1 MGKSLKLVNKD
12 KKKDFFINTPYKQK
26 KSKAPKTTPLIY
38 ADSDDNVYGGSF
50 FDWWGSIIDTNFGLG
65 EELIDAAL
73 EVKLYTYITEKED
86 AEVYINKQ
94 NYISN
99 MILTMTNGKPFVT
112 LDVSTGIIQNPLV
125 YDTTEMSPIEQA

>member
-26 KSKAPKTTPLIY
+26 KSKAPKASPLIY
-38 ADSDDNVYGGSF
+38 ADDDNVYGGIFS
-50 FDWWGSIIDTNFGLG
+50 DWWSGISDTNFGNG
-65 EELIDAAL
+65 EEVEDAAL
-73 EVKLYTYITEKED
+73 EVDLYTYITEKED

-112 LDVSTGIIQNPLV
+112 LDVSTGII
-125 YDTTEMSPIEQA
+125 

>member
-26 KSKAPKTTPLIY
+26 KSKAPKSTPLIY
-38 ADSDDNVYGGSF
+38 ADGEDNVYGGIFS
-50 FDWWGSIIDTNFGLG
+50 DWWSSISDTHFGHSI
-65 EELIDAAL
+65 EVKDAAL
-73 EVKLYTYITEKED
+73 EVDLYTYITEKED

-112 LDVSTGIIQNPLV
+112 LDVSTGTI
-125 YDTTEMSPIEQA
+125 

>member
-26 KSKAPKTTPLIY
+26 KSKAPKATPLIY

-73 EVKLYTYITEKED
+73 EVKLYTYITEKTAFLKRVNRRENFV
-86 AEVYINKQ
+86 AATAVNR
-94 NYISN
+94 NISPERVGN
-99 MILTMTNGKPFVT
+99 A
-112 LDVSTGIIQNPLV
+112 VS
-125 YDTTEMSPIEQA
+125 

>member
-26 KSKAPKTTPLIY
+26 KSKAPKASPLIY
-38 ADSDDNVYGGSF
+38 ADSDDNVYGGMFS
-50 FDWWGSIIDTNFGLG
+50 DWWDGISDTNFGNG
-65 EELIDAAL
+65 EEVEDAAL
-73 EVKLYTYITEKED
+73 EVNLYTYITENED

-94 NYISN
+94 NYISS
-99 MILTMTNGKPFVT
+99 MILTLTNGKPFVT

-125 YDTTEMSPIEQA
+125 YDTT